1 MLFARFDVSLQHQIV
16 TIMKG
21 KIQLW
26 HVMLL
31 VFMGIFFVRNLM
43 LPMVSDDIPYAFI
56 WDGEDR
62 GNLLDGVGPRE
73 RIASFGD
80 IVKSQY
86 SHYMTWGG
94 RIIGIGLTQLFAWEG
109 KNLFNVLNTLVF
121 TALAFLVFKIGTG
134 KKLSEMNTTYMFWML
149 FALWFLIPDPFL
161 TTLWMCGSCVFLW
174 TGVIDLLFLLPFAN
188 EYWRGE
194 NKSLMSKLP
203 PLVSCLLMAP
213 LGLCAGWSVET
224 GVFVAGFITFFA
236 LIYFWRNKQLKA
248 WMVVGFIFLCIGGLM
263 LGLAPGELVR
273 LELQRKYEYNPGL
286 PEDMY
291 WTPLMYYINYLEC
304 IKPVVGKQIPLLL
317 LIGYYIW
324 RLPKGQRW
332 NKTTQFQAVMVGG
345 AMAVMLVLV
354 FVPVAPARA
363 GFFSTCAVLAA
374 SLAALRELLKEQAT
388 LWPRYR
394 RLIQGFVA
402 LSMVL
407 WIATTAIV
415 LYIEW
420 DVRQQWMSR
429 IDYINAHQDQDVVVV
444 HQIDVPPI
452 ADELPDWWL
461 YNCVTW
467 NTDVLAWG
475 SDLEPREEGSHNL
488 MYAQYYGWKKVITDG
503 EDRRVEDN

>member
-1 MLFARFDVSLQHQIV
+1 
-16 TIMKG
+16 MKL
-21 KIQLW
+21 KLKSW

-31 VFMGIFFVRNLM
+31 VFMGIFFVRNLI
-43 LPMVSDDIPYAFI
+43 LPMVSDDIPYAFV
-56 WDGEDR
+56 WDGADK

-73 RIASFGD
+73 RITSFGD
-80 IVKSQY
+80 IVRSQY

-109 KNLFNVLNTLVF
+109 KHLFDVLNTLVF
-121 TALAFLVFKIGTG
+121 IALAFLIFRIGTG
-134 KKLSEMNTTYMFWML
+134 KKLSKMNTTYMFWML
-149 FALWFLIPDPFL
+149 FALWFLLPDPFL

-174 TGVIDLLFLLPFAN
+174 TGVIDLLFLLPFAKA
-188 EYWRGE
+188 YWTCDDP
-194 NKSLMSKLP
+194 LPSKWSVP
-203 PLVSCLLMAP
+203 LMAFT
-213 LGLCAGWSVET
+213 GLCAGWSVET
-224 GVFVAGFITFFA
+224 GAFVTGFVTFFA
-236 LIYFWRNKQLKA
+236 LIYFWRKKQLKI

-263 LGLAPGELVR
+263 LGLAPGEMVR

-291 WTPLMYYINYLEC
+291 WTPLMYYINYVEC

-332 NKTTQFQAVMVGG
+332 NKTTKFQTVMVGG

-374 SLAALRELLKEQAT
+374 SLSALRELLKEQVT
-388 LWPRYR
+388 LWQSHR

-415 LYIEW
+415 LYIDW
-420 DVRQQWMSR
+420 DVRQQWMNR

-475 SDLEPREEGSHNL
+475 SDLEPREKGSHNL

-503 EDRRVEDN
+503 EDRRIEEDY

>member
-1 MLFARFDVSLQHQIV
+1 
-16 TIMKG
+16 MKL
-21 KIQLW
+21 KLKSW

-31 VFMGIFFVRNLM
+31 VFMGIFFVRNLI
-43 LPMVSDDIPYAFI
+43 LPMVSDDIPYAFV
-56 WDGEDR
+56 WDGADK

-73 RIASFGD
+73 RITSFGD
-80 IVKSQY
+80 IVRSQY

-109 KNLFNVLNTLVF
+109 KHLFDVLNTLVF
-121 TALAFLVFKIGTG
+121 IALAFLIFRIGTG
-134 KKLSEMNTTYMFWML
+134 KKLSEMNATYIFWML
-149 FALWFLIPDPFL
+149 FALWFLLPDPFL

-174 TGVIDLLFLLPFAN
+174 TGVIDLLFLLPFAKA
-188 EYWRGE
+188 YWTGE
-194 NKSLMSKLP
+194 DSLPSKWSVP
-203 PLVSCLLMAP
+203 LMAFT
-213 LGLCAGWSVET
+213 GLCAGWSVET
-224 GVFVAGFITFFA
+224 GAFVTGFVTFFA
-236 LIYFWRNKQLKA
+236 LIYFWRKKQLKI

-263 LGLAPGELVR
+263 LGLAPGEMVR

-291 WTPLMYYINYLEC
+291 WTPLMYYINYVEC

-332 NKTTQFQAVMVGG
+332 NKTTKFQTVMVGG

-374 SLAALRELLKEQAT
+374 SLSALRELLGNEKLKMKSEKFAAAKK
-388 LWPRYR
+388 L
-394 RLIQGFVA
+394 FVA
-402 LSMVL
+402 LSTVL
-407 WIATTAIV
+407 WLITTAIV
-415 LYIEW
+415 LYIDW

-461 YNCVTW
+461 NNCVTW
-467 NTDVLAWG
+467 NTEVLAWG

-503 EDRRVEDN
+503 EDRR

>member
-1 MLFARFDVSLQHQIV
+1 
-16 TIMKG
+16 MKTRI
-21 KIQLW
+21 KQW

-31 VFMGIFFVRNLM
+31 IFMTIFFVRNLI
-43 LPMVSDDIPYAFI
+43 LPMASDDIPYAFV

-73 RIASFGD
+73 RITSFGD
-80 IVKSQY
+80 IVRSQY

-109 KNLFNVLNTLVF
+109 KHLFDVLNTFVF
-121 TALAFLVFKIGTG
+121 IALAFLVFRIGTG
-134 KKLSEMNTTYMFWML
+134 KKLSEMNAVYMFWLL
-149 FALWFLIPDPFL
+149 FALWFLLPDPFL

-174 TGVIDLLFLLPFAN
+174 TGVIDLLFLLPFAKA
-188 EYWRGE
+188 YWTGE
-194 NKSLMSKLP
+194 DALPSKWCVP
-203 PLVSCLLMAP
+203 LMAFT
-213 LGLCAGWSVET
+213 GLCAGWSVET
-224 GVFVAGFITFFA
+224 GAFVTGFVTFFA
-236 LIYFWRNKQLKA
+236 LIYFWQQKQLKA

-263 LGLAPGELVR
+263 LGLAPGEMVR

-291 WTPLMYYINYLEC
+291 WTPLMYYINYVEC

-332 NKTTQFQAVMVGG
+332 NKTTKFQAVMVGG
-345 AMAVMLVLV
+345 AMAVMLVLI

-374 SLAALRELLKEQAT
+374 SLSALRELLKEQAT
-388 LWPRYR
+388 LWKRYR

-402 LSMVL
+402 LSTVL

-415 LYIEW
+415 LYVDW

-503 EDRRVEDN
+503 EDRRQTE

>member
-1 MLFARFDVSLQHQIV
+1 M
-16 TIMKG
+16 MKL
-21 KIQLW
+21 KLKSW

-31 VFMGIFFVRNLM
+31 VFMGIFFVRNLI
-43 LPMVSDDIPYAFI
+43 LPMVSDDIPYAFV
-56 WDGEDR
+56 WDGADK

-73 RIASFGD
+73 RITSFGD
-80 IVKSQY
+80 IVRSQY

-109 KNLFNVLNTLVF
+109 KHLFDVLNTLVF
-121 TALAFLVFKIGTG
+121 IALAFLIFRIGTG
-134 KKLSEMNTTYMFWML
+134 KKLSEMNATYMFWML
-149 FALWFLIPDPFL
+149 FALWFLLPDPFL

-174 TGVIDLLFLLPFAN
+174 TGVIDLLFLLPFAKA
-188 EYWRGE
+188 YWTGE
-194 NKSLMSKLP
+194 DSLPSKWCVP
-203 PLVSCLLMAP
+203 LMAFT
-213 LGLCAGWSVET
+213 GLCAGWSVET
-224 GVFVAGFITFFA
+224 GAFVTGVVTFFA
-236 LIYFWRNKQLKA
+236 LLYFWRKKQLKA
-248 WMVVGFIFLCIGGLM
+248 WMITGFVFLCIGGLM
-263 LGLAPGELVR
+263 LGFAPGEMVR
-273 LELQRKYEYNPGL
+273 LELQRKFEYNPGL

-291 WTPLMYYINYLEC
+291 WTPLMYYINYVEC

-363 GFFSTCAVLAA
+363 GFFSTCAVIAA
-374 SLAALRELLKEQAT
+374 SLSALRELLGNEKLKMKSEKFAAAKK
-388 LWPRYR
+388 L
-394 RLIQGFVA
+394 FVA
-402 LSMVL
+402 LSTVL
-407 WIATTAIV
+407 WLITTAIV
-415 LYIEW
+415 LYIDW

-452 ADELPDWWL
+452 ADELPNWWL

-467 NTDVLAWG
+467 NTTVLAWG

-503 EDRRVEDN
+503 EDRRVEE